1 MSTSRVYCTQKLVT
15 WGASQAFYSEV
26 KINLILPQT
35 ARNSANIDKSYES
48 HHYSRR
54 IDIIE
59 FDKCKLIVHNQG
71 LSLSLTTASLVGQ

>member
-48 HHYSRR
+48 HHYARR
-54 IDIIE
+54 S
-59 FDKCKLIVHNQG
+59 F
-71 LSLSLTTASLVGQ
+71 SLTKKEILQHDVSKT